1 MVATLLG
8 PIDHP
13 TELEL
18 ESIDG
23 GAELLGIDLTI
34 VQVLNLI
41 QS

>member
-8 PIDHP
+8 PTDHP
-13 TELEL
+13 AELEL

-23 GAELLGIDLTI
+23 GAEPPGVDLTI

-41 QS
+41 KS